1 MRSRALVA
9 REFGAPAKIET
20 IEVPEPGP
28 GEVRIRI
35 VASGVCGSDGHV
47 LHGASTAVRLPTV
60 LGHEGAGVVE
70 SAGPGVDNVSP
81 GDHVVIGLGIWCGDC
96 DYCTSGR
103 PWLCDSPKRTAS
115 FIGLR
120 PDGSTRVTSGGEP
133 LHTMLGVGTL
143 SEIALAPARQ
153 VVAVDPAL
161 PLDELCLIG
170 CGVTTGVG
178 AALHTAQVGPAHAVA
193 VIGCGGVGL
202 SVVQGARIAGAHTII
217 AIDQVPRK
225 LGLARE
231 LGATHALNPADGDVR
246 EAVLAITGRGA
257 DYAFEV
263 VGKPD
268 LVTLA
273 LTLVRAGGTAVVV
286 GISPPGS
293 QITFKR
299 EWLMGERRLMTSAG
313 GSVVPALGIPR
324 LVEMVT
330 SGRLR
335 LSDMIDRRL
344 PLDRV
349 DEAFA
354 ALESGE
360 VARSVIVFGAEGDT
374 Q

>member
-1 MRSRALVA
+1 
-9 REFGAPAKIET
+9 
-20 IEVPEPGP
+20 
-28 GEVRIRI
+28 
-35 VASGVCGSDGHV
+35 
-47 LHGASTAVRLPTV
+47 
-60 LGHEGAGVVE
+60 
-70 SAGPGVDNVSP
+70 
-81 GDHVVIGLGIWCGDC
+81 
-96 DYCTSGR
+96 
-103 PWLCDSPKRTAS
+103 
-115 FIGLR
+115 
-120 PDGSTRVTSGGEP
+120 
-133 LHTMLGVGTL
+133 
-143 SEIALAPARQ
+143 
-153 VVAVDPAL
+153 VDPAL

-225 LGLARE
+225 LGLATE
-231 LGATHALNPADGDVR
+231 LGATHALDPADGDVR
-246 EAVLAITGRGA
+246 EAVLRITGRGV

-263 VGKPD
+263 VGQPD

-293 QITFKR
+293 QIAFRR
-299 EWLMGERRLMTSAG
+299 EWLMGERRLMTSMG
-313 GSVVPALGIPR
+313 GSVVPALGIPK
-324 LVEMVT
+324 LVAMVT

-335 LSDMIDRRL
+335 LSDMVDCRL

-354 ALESGE
+354 ALASGE
-360 VARSVIVFGAEGDT
+360 VARSVIVFDALT
-374 Q
+374 S

>member
-28 GEVRIRI
+28 GEVRIQI
-35 VASGVCGSDGHV
+35 AASGVCGSDGHV

-60 LGHEGAGVVE
+60 LGHEGAGVIE
-70 SAGPGVDNVSP
+70 SAGPGVGNVSP
-81 GDHVVIGLGIWCGDC
+81 GEHVVIGLGIWCGDC

-103 PWLCDSPKRTAS
+103 PWLCDSPKRAAS

-120 PDGSTRVTSGGEP
+120 PDGSTRVSCGGEP

-143 SEIALAPARQ
+143 SEFALAPARQ

-225 LGLARE
+225 LDLARD
-231 LGATHALNPADGDVR
+231 LGATHALDPAAGDVR
-246 EAVLAITGRGA
+246 QAVLAITGRGA

-293 QITFKR
+293 QITFQR

-313 GSVVPALGIPR
+313 GSVVPALGIPK
-324 LVEMVT
+324 LVDMVT

-335 LSDMIDRRL
+335 LSGMIDRRL

-349 DEAFA
+349 DEAFT
-354 ALESGE
+354 ALDSGE
-360 VARSVIVFGAEGDT
+360 VARSVIVFDAPGS
-374 Q
+374 